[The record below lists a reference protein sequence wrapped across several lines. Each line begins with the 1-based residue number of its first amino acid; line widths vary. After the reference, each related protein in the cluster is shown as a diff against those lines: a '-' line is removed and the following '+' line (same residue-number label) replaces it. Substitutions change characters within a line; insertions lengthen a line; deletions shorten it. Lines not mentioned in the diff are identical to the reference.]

1 MTNSRPNILF
11 ITSDQHRGDCYGF
24 EGRKVHTPHLDQLA
38 SEATRFSS
46 CITPSAMCQPARA
59 SILTGLYPA
68 THGVVDN
75 GVDLPATTADSGF
88 AASLS
93 RAGYDTRFIGKAHFS
108 SYNTF
113 AATGT
118 PECHLS
124 SNQFSDNWNG
134 PYMGFNEVELIV
146 LGHELKEMAQ
156 APKGQHYER
165 WLRRGDPD
173 GKRLDLYGTRLAPDN
188 QALQTWNSALPV
200 GFHHSTWTADR
211 TIANLTEARTELE
224 TNATPFCLW
233 ASFPDPHMPFDC
245 PLPWSRLHHPDEIDL
260 PAVMQRDLDA
270 RPWWHRAYIEDKSV
284 DPALDASMRNHAAAL
299 TRLPKRNG
307 RARDYN
313 DNEAQLRSTIANYY
327 GMISL
332 IDHNI
337 GRILHALD
345 DLKLSDNTL
354 VVFSSDHGDWLG
366 DHGMLLK
373 GPMLYEG
380 LLRVALVVR
389 GPGVARDQVVDT
401 PVTTT
406 DLAAS
411 FLDYAG
417 VSSERGLHGKSIR
430 PLLEKN
436 STRDFAYG
444 EWNLNPDHW
453 GLDLKLRV
461 VRTTRHKL
469 TYEVNSGAGELYDLV
484 NDPYETENLFNST
497 KSLALQNELI
507 DMIRSRPEDQLTEP
521 LQPSGVH

>member
-1 MTNSRPNILF
+1 MSNQKPNILF
-11 ITSDQHRGDCYGF
+11 ITSDQHRGDCFGF
-24 EGRKVHTPHLDQLA
+24 EGRKVQTPHLDQLA
-38 SEATRFSS
+38 SEGTRFSS

-68 THGVVDN
+68 THGVIDN
-75 GVDLPATTADSGF
+75 GVDLPESTAQSGF
-88 AASLS
+88 AALLS
-93 RAGYDTRFIGKAHFS
+93 QAGYDSRFIGKAHFS

-113 AATGT
+113 DATGT
-118 PECHLS
+118 PECNQS
-124 SNQFSDNWNG
+124 SERYGNDWRG
-134 PYMGFNEVELIV
+134 PYMGFDDVELIV
-146 LGHELKEMAQ
+146 LGHELQEMAR

-165 WLRRGDPD
+165 WLRRGDPE
-173 GKRLDLYGTRLAPDN
+173 GKRLQMYGTRLPPDN

-211 TIANLTEARTELE
+211 TIAGLTQIC
-224 TNATPFCLW
+224 TNAKSDKPFCLW

-260 PAVMQRDLDA
+260 PAVMERNLDR

-284 DPALDASMRNHAAAL
+284 DPGLDASMRDHAAAL

-313 DNEAQLRSTIANYY
+313 DSEAQLRNTIANYY

-332 IDHNI
+332 IDHNV
-337 GRILHALD
+337 GRILNALD
-345 DLKLSDNTL
+345 DLGLADNTL
-354 VVFSSDHGDWLG
+354 VVFTSDHGDWLG

-373 GPMLYEG
+373 GPMFYEG
-380 LLRVALVVR
+380 LLRVAMIAR
-389 GPGVARDQVVDT
+389 GPGIEADRVINA

-406 DLAAS
+406 DIAAT

-417 VSSERGLHGKSIR
+417 VDSGQPLHGQSIR
-430 PLLEKN
+430 SLLERN
-436 STRDFAYG
+436 ATRDFAYG

-469 TYEVNSGAGELYDLV
+469 TYEAVSEAGELYDLH
-484 NDPYETENLFNST
+484 NDPHETENLYGQSGART
-497 KSLALQNELI
+497 IQNELI
-507 DMIRSRPEDQLTEP
+507 DMIKTRPQDQLTQP
-521 LQPSGVH
+521 LTPSGVH